1 MPVLYLERIAAT
13 LFEHPAAEL
22 SVDDSAQLCEDRRQ
36 ADHIASLT
44 TWLKAR
50 VPAVRYGRLSIT
62 MPFLAGTDPVDLA
75 AFTVHVLIRD
85 PEVRRSGVGVSS
97 ILLGS

>member
-1 MPVLYLERIAAT
+1 VITVRPGDERI
-13 LFEHPAAEL
+13 
-22 SVDDSAQLCEDRRQ
+22 
-36 ADHIASLT
+36 
-44 TWLKAR
+44 
-50 VPAVRYGRLSIT
+50 PAVRYGRLSIT

-85 PEVRRSGVGVSS
+85 LEVRRSGVGVSS